1 MKNSAFHIQLKHE
14 RERRDLS
21 QSDVGKILNFSQQ
34 AVAKWESGHAS
45 PDPETICRLAD
56 FFGISTDTLLGHTTI
71 NESPVI
77 YRTKSDLF
85 DDFVQSRALLE
96 AYQLEEKSADYL
108 ITLSRQLENYMD
120 LLVSTTNKKD

>member
-21 QSDVGKILNFSQQ
+21 QSDVGKMLNFSQQ
-34 AVAKWESGHAS
+34 AIAKWESGHSS

-56 FFGISTDTLLGHTTI
+56 FFGISTDTLLGHPTV
-71 NESPVI
+71 NEAPVI
-77 YRTKSDLF
+77 YRTKRDLF
-85 DDFVQSRALLE
+85 DDFVQSRALIE
-96 AYQLEEKSADYL
+96 AYQLEETSGAYL
-108 ITLSRQLENYMD
+108 SSLAQQLESYMD